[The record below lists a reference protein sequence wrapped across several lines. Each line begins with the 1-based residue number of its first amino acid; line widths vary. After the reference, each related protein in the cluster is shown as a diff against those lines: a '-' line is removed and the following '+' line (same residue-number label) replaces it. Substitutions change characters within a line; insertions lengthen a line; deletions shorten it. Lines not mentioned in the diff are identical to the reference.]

1 MSCTALLACSKV
13 VGYRLI
19 KVFALNSFQ
28 LPSEFNC
35 TPRGKKRV
43 GELDFH
49 ISGLVNCP
57 SSPPLLLLTHSEE
70 CRAVKIPFYLSPP
83 VLSVLTPTPSPSLAS
98 EGAILKYYKS
108 GILFVSVSENTSA
121 QDQSFPIKHSI
132 ISGSLIKERERA
144 MNVKQRKYPDCFK
157 KDEIMGI
164 DTLDFL
170 HSPLFT
176 SMTALTALSAS
187 LLPSHSLC
195 RQSDSLSSYFQTS
208 GKKKERRC

>member
-1 MSCTALLACSKV
+1 MLKYVCQECS
-13 VGYRLI
+13 
-19 KVFALNSFQ
+19 
-28 LPSEFNC
+28 
-35 TPRGKKRV
+35 T
-43 GELDFH
+43 
-49 ISGLVNCP
+49 
-57 SSPPLLLLTHSEE
+57 
-70 CRAVKIPFYLSPP
+70 VKIPFYLSPP

-144 MNVKQRKYPDCFK
+144 MNVKQRKYPDCSK

-208 GKKKERRC
+208 AKKREDAETKYKL